1 MILRIMICFLSTF
14 VANGLARF
22 GYVVLIPIMIISG
35 RLNENQSIQLG
46 IAVLVGYIF
55 GSFFINFLRKFIS
68 LENIAKLSFLIIS
81 LSFFACMMESLPFI
95 WAWLWRFFAGVASA
109 SLMILAA
116 PLSLPYVKERFRGRI
131 GGFVFS
137 GIGLGAVVSG
147 FTLPFI
153 ANINIDLVWI
163 VLGGVVFCAF
173 ILSLFS
179 LRTLKRS
186 KQTIH
191 KDNKFKIPY
200 GLWLLIISYI
210 LNAIGYLPHTLFW
223 VDYLVRDLKFS
234 TLLAGSSWA
243 FFGIGAVLGSIGSGI
258 LADRIGIKNA
268 HIVIL
273 FFKALSCFIAAFA
286 SDLFWLNFSIFV
298 MGFTT
303 TGNVTLTNA
312 LALKIVSKKHFPTSS
327 SFLTLA
333 FGIFQAIFS
342 FLFAY
347 LLKFLDGYFWM
358 FIFCGFCLIFS
369 FLVLLPIK
377 ISTLRN

>member
-1 MILRIMICFLSTF
+1 MILRIIICFLSTF

-191 KDNKFKIPY
+191 KDSKFKIPY

-223 VDYLVRDLKFS
+223 VDYLVRDLNFS

-358 FIFCGFCLIFS
+358 FIFCAFCLIFS

>member
-95 WAWLWRFFAGVASA
+95 WAWLWRFFAGVTSA

>member
-1 MILRIMICFLSTF
+1 MILRIIICFLSTF

-234 TLLAGSSWA
+234 TILAGSSWA

>member
-116 PLSLPYVKERFRGRI
+116 PLSLPYVKERLRGRI

>member
-1 MILRIMICFLSTF
+1 MILRIIICFLSTF

-210 LNAIGYLPHTLFW
+210 LNAIGYLPHTLF
-223 VDYLVRDLKFS
+223 
-234 TLLAGSSWA
+234 
-243 FFGIGAVLGSIGSGI
+243 LG
-258 LADRIGIKNA
+258 
-268 HIVIL
+268 
-273 FFKALSCFIAAFA
+273 
-286 SDLFWLNFSIFV
+286 
-298 MGFTT
+298 
-303 TGNVTLTNA
+303 
-312 LALKIVSKKHFPTSS
+312 
-327 SFLTLA
+327 
-333 FGIFQAIFS
+333 
-342 FLFAY
+342 
-347 LLKFLDGYFWM
+347 
-358 FIFCGFCLIFS
+358 
-369 FLVLLPIK
+369 
-377 ISTLRN
+377 

>member
-1 MILRIMICFLSTF
+1 MICFLSTF

-95 WAWLWRFFAGVASA
+95 WAWLWRFFAGVAST

>member
-1 MILRIMICFLSTF
+1 MILRIIICFLSTF

-191 KDNKFKIPY
+191 KDSKFKIPY

-223 VDYLVRDLKFS
+223 VDYLVRDLNFS

>member
-1 MILRIMICFLSTF
+1 MRIIICFLSTF

-163 VLGGVVFCAF
+163 VLGSVVFCAF

>member
-1 MILRIMICFLSTF
+1 MILRIIICFLSTF

-147 FTLPFI
+147 FTLP
-153 ANINIDLVWI
+153 
-163 VLGGVVFCAF
+163 
-173 ILSLFS
+173 LSLISISIWF
-179 LRTLKRS
+179 
-186 KQTIH
+186 
-191 KDNKFKIPY
+191 
-200 GLWLLIISYI
+200 GL
-210 LNAIGYLPHTLFW
+210 F
-223 VDYLVRDLKFS
+223 
-234 TLLAGSSWA
+234 
-243 FFGIGAVLGSIGSGI
+243 
-258 LADRIGIKNA
+258 
-268 HIVIL
+268 
-273 FFKALSCFIAAFA
+273 
-286 SDLFWLNFSIFV
+286 
-298 MGFTT
+298 
-303 TGNVTLTNA
+303 
-312 LALKIVSKKHFPTSS
+312 
-327 SFLTLA
+327 
-333 FGIFQAIFS
+333 
-342 FLFAY
+342 
-347 LLKFLDGYFWM
+347 
-358 FIFCGFCLIFS
+358 
-369 FLVLLPIK
+369 
-377 ISTLRN
+377 

>member
-1 MILRIMICFLSTF
+1 MTLRIIICFLSTF

-46 IAVLVGYIF
+46 IAILVGYIF
-55 GSFFINFLRKFIS
+55 GSFFINFLKKFIS

-131 GGFVFS
+131 GGFIFS

-179 LRTLKRS
+179 LRILKRS

-191 KDNKFKIPY
+191 KDSKFKIPY

-223 VDYLVRDLKFS
+223 VDYLVRDLNFS

-243 FFGIGAVLGSIGSGI
+243 FFGIGAALGSISSGI
-258 LADRIGIKNA
+258 LADKIGIKNA

-286 SDLFWLNFSIFV
+286 NDLFWLNFSIFI

>member
-1 MILRIMICFLSTF
+1 MILRIIICFLSTF

-147 FTLPFI
+147 FALPFI

-303 TGNVTLTNA
+303 TGNVALTNA
-312 LALKIVSKKHFPTSS
+312 LALKIVSKKHFPISS

>member
-1 MILRIMICFLSTF
+1 MRIMICFLSTF

-22 GYVVLIPIMIISG
+22 GYVVLIPIMIRSG

>member
-1 MILRIMICFLSTF
+1 M
-14 VANGLARF
+14 
-22 GYVVLIPIMIISG
+22 
-35 RLNENQSIQLG
+35 
-46 IAVLVGYIF
+46 
-55 GSFFINFLRKFIS
+55 
-68 LENIAKLSFLIIS
+68 
-81 LSFFACMMESLPFI
+81 
-95 WAWLWRFFAGVASA
+95 
-109 SLMILAA
+109 
-116 PLSLPYVKERFRGRI
+116 
-131 GGFVFS
+131 
-137 GIGLGAVVSG
+137 SG

-153 ANINIDLVWI
+153 ASINIDLVWI
-163 VLGGVVFCAF
+163 VLGSVVFCAF

-179 LRTLKRS
+179 LRTLKKP

-200 GLWLLIISYI
+200 GLRLLIISYI

-223 VDYLVRDLKFS
+223 VDYLVRDLNFS

-243 FFGIGAVLGSIGSGI
+243 FFGIGAALGSISSGI
-258 LADRIGIKNA
+258 LADKIGIKNA
-268 HIVIL
+268 HILIL

-286 SDLFWLNFSIFV
+286 NDLFWLNFSIFI

-303 TGNVTLTNA
+303 TGNVALTNA

-333 FGIFQAIFS
+333 FGMFQAIFS

-347 LLKFLDGYFWM
+347 LLKFLDGYFWI
-358 FIFCGFCLIFS
+358 FVFCGLCLIFS

-377 ISTLRN
+377 ISILRN

>member
-55 GSFFINFLRKFIS
+55 GSFFINFLRKFIN

-234 TLLAGSSWA
+234 TILAGSSWA

>member
-1 MILRIMICFLSTF
+1 MRIMICFLSTF

-347 LLKFLDGYFWM
+347 LLKFVDGYFWM

>member
-186 KQTIH
+186 KQAIH

>member
-1 MILRIMICFLSTF
+1 MIVRIMICFLSTF

>member
-223 VDYLVRDLKFS
+223 VDYLARDLKFS

>member
-137 GIGLGAVVSG
+137 GIGLGAVASG

>member
-14 VANGLARF
+14 VTNGLARF

-131 GGFVFS
+131 GCFVFS

>member
-1 MILRIMICFLSTF
+1 
-14 VANGLARF
+14 
-22 GYVVLIPIMIISG
+22 
-35 RLNENQSIQLG
+35 
-46 IAVLVGYIF
+46 
-55 GSFFINFLRKFIS
+55 
-68 LENIAKLSFLIIS
+68 
-81 LSFFACMMESLPFI
+81 MMESLPFI

-131 GGFVFS
+131 GGGGVFS

-210 LNAIGYLPHTLFW
+210 LNAIGYLPHTLF
-223 VDYLVRDLKFS
+223 
-234 TLLAGSSWA
+234 
-243 FFGIGAVLGSIGSGI
+243 LG
-258 LADRIGIKNA
+258 
-268 HIVIL
+268 
-273 FFKALSCFIAAFA
+273 
-286 SDLFWLNFSIFV
+286 
-298 MGFTT
+298 
-303 TGNVTLTNA
+303 
-312 LALKIVSKKHFPTSS
+312 
-327 SFLTLA
+327 
-333 FGIFQAIFS
+333 
-342 FLFAY
+342 
-347 LLKFLDGYFWM
+347 
-358 FIFCGFCLIFS
+358 
-369 FLVLLPIK
+369 
-377 ISTLRN
+377 

>member
-347 LLKFLDGYFWM
+347 LLKFVDGYFWM

>member
-1 MILRIMICFLSTF
+1 MILRIIICFLSTF

-163 VLGGVVFCAF
+163 VLGSVVFCAF

>member
-243 FFGIGAVLGSIGSGI
+243 FFGIGAVLGSISSGI

>member
-1 MILRIMICFLSTF
+1 MILRIIICFLSTF

-55 GSFFINFLRKFIS
+55 GSFFINFLKKFIS

-191 KDNKFKIPY
+191 KDSKFKIPY

-223 VDYLVRDLKFS
+223 VDYLVRDLNFS

>member
-95 WAWLWRFFAGVASA
+95 WAWLWRFFAGVVSA

>member
-22 GYVVLIPIMIISG
+22 GYVVLIPIMIRSG

>member
-153 ANINIDLVWI
+153 ANINIDWVWI

-223 VDYLVRDLKFS
+223 VDYLVRDLNFS

>member
-1 MILRIMICFLSTF
+1 MILRIIICFLSTF

-81 LSFFACMMESLPFI
+81 LSLFACMMESLPFI

-163 VLGGVVFCAF
+163 VLGSVIFCAF

>member
-1 MILRIMICFLSTF
+1 MILRIIICFLSTF

-163 VLGGVVFCAF
+163 VLGSVVFCAF

-347 LLKFLDGYFWM
+347 LLKFLDGYF
-358 FIFCGFCLIFS
+358 
-369 FLVLLPIK
+369 
-377 ISTLRN
+377 

>member
-1 MILRIMICFLSTF
+1 MILRIIICFLSTF

-116 PLSLPYVKERFRGRI
+116 PLSLPYVKERFRGCI

-163 VLGGVVFCAF
+163 VLGSVVFCAF

>member
-1 MILRIMICFLSTF
+1 MRIIICFLSTF
-14 VANGLARF
+14 AANGLARF

-163 VLGGVVFCAF
+163 VLGSVVFCAF

-303 TGNVTLTNA
+303 TGNVALTNA
-312 LALKIVSKKHFPTSS
+312 LALKIVSKKHFPISS

>member
-1 MILRIMICFLSTF
+1 MILRIIICFLSTF

-153 ANINIDLVWI
+153 ANINIDWVWI

>member
-1 MILRIMICFLSTF
+1 MILRIIICFLSTF

>member
-1 MILRIMICFLSTF
+1 MILRIIICFLSTF

-22 GYVVLIPIMIISG
+22 GYVVLIPIMIISD

-163 VLGGVVFCAF
+163 VLGSVVFCAF

-303 TGNVTLTNA
+303 TGNVALTNA
-312 LALKIVSKKHFPTSS
+312 LALKIVSKKHFPISS